1 VSFSQKGV
9 FADDDSKS
17 PSKRGGVG
25 AKTLTRRK
33 STLQE
38 IEIAPILPLNM
49 AKRKLLGCS
58 VTVEAL
64 PARKRDQKAAEKKTG
79 RQGAAL
85 QRSSTLRTS
94 KSKGGKSSA
103 ASK

>member
-1 VSFSQKGV
+1 
-9 FADDDSKS
+9 
-17 PSKRGGVG
+17 
-25 AKTLTRRK
+25 
-33 STLQE
+33 
-38 IEIAPILPLNM
+38 M
-49 AKRKLLGCS
+49 AKRKSLGRS

-64 PARKRDQKAAEKKTG
+64 PARKRDQKAAEKKMGAKVHQKAAEKKTG